1 MKKPGQTILVDIDE
15 TLDQLI
21 RNADAVNRI
30 ADRRRFTD
38 EIKAMHKTQDS
49 LIARL
54 MHMHE
59 VYENEKAKVE
69 KREEKSQLSRIETK
83 LTRFGKLN
91 ARMIATL
98 ENGAKKQAK
107 VRVSA
112 RRRGSKAH

>member
-21 RNADAVNRI
+21 RNADTLNRI
-30 ADRRRFTD
+30 SDRRRFTD

-54 MHMHE
+54 MHMHD
-59 VYENEKAKVE
+59 VYENEKAKSE

-98 ENGAKKQAK
+98 EKGT
-107 VRVSA
+107 RVSP
-112 RRRGSKAH
+112 RRRKLKAH